1 MSKTYRIELYNPV
14 CEFIQSPNQILK
26 TIMFGLD
33 CSLIRYEQVGMET
46 RQTCK
51 KCQEH
56 TEAWRK
62 KHPCHT
68 WTCEFDE
75 DMEFDIEPILDGVAD
90 IFGRKMELKLKE
102 IKQ

>member
-46 RQTCK
+46 RQG
-51 KCQEH
+51 
-56 TEAWRK
+56 
-62 KHPCHT
+62 
-68 WTCEFDE
+68 
-75 DMEFDIEPILDGVAD
+75 I
-90 IFGRKMELKLKE
+90 
-102 IKQ
+102 